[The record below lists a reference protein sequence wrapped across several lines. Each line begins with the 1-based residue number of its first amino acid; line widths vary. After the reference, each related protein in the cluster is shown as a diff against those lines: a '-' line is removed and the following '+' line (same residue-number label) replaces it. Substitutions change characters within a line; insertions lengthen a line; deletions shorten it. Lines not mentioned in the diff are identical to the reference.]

1 MASLDKLTPESEET
15 GEIVVSGACSPTITF
30 QGERCDCLLHTL
42 SKLLIKNVFEKV
54 LDLKLNEDEE
64 TEYDKCMPL
73 TIPASSRGFEGKCSE
88 KGYIKIMLFYYL
100 FSLIEIS
107 NSRNIEQAIAL
118 LTMPETI
125 EFVRGPRTNTYRQV
139 NIINIPLFRK
149 VKVEFLEKSRHLK
162 WKHIHISMDDVDFES
177 IKRGFLEPILG
188 LNLYIEMGL
197 VEVMPE
203 VLTDDESEE
212 VSPGRHIVLITGF
225 DEETVHIKNTWSYPV
240 LLKIPW
246 RKFIKLD
253 DGKGW
258 RITDLHTILP
268 IKERVNYDVRNID
281 KLFPFIAEY
290 SLPFKGGRTRRRK
303 SKRRTYRT

>member
-30 QGERCDCLLHTL
+30 QGERSDCLLHTL

-73 TIPASSRGFEGKCSE
+73 TIPARPRGFEGKCSE

-246 RKFIKLD
+246 REFIKLD

>member
-1 MASLDKLTPESEET
+1 
-15 GEIVVSGACSPTITF
+15 
-30 QGERCDCLLHTL
+30 
-42 SKLLIKNVFEKV
+42 
-54 LDLKLNEDEE
+54 
-64 TEYDKCMPL
+64 
-73 TIPASSRGFEGKCSE
+73 
-88 KGYIKIMLFYYL
+88 
-100 FSLIEIS
+100 
-107 NSRNIEQAIAL
+107 
-118 LTMPETI
+118 
-125 EFVRGPRTNTYRQV
+125 
-139 NIINIPLFRK
+139 
-149 VKVEFLEKSRHLK
+149 
-162 WKHIHISMDDVDFES
+162 MDDVDFES